1 MEQLEPLSNDDIE
14 NIASSA
20 VEDCLSFVEAE
31 VSFDRLKAQRYF
43 DGKVDIGQEEG
54 LSTVVATK
62 VRDTIRSI
70 MPNLMRVFLQ
80 SDKIVEYVPRNEQES
95 KFAQQ
100 ATQYVNYKFDE
111 NNGYKVLYDVFQDAL
126 LKKCGVAKVYWD
138 SATEVNT
145 YNFSNLNEM
154 EFTALVNDDDVEI
167 VKHVTEIEITID
179 ENGMEIENPVHDL
192 TLMRTTETGKLV
204 VESVPPE
211 DFYVDASATSLE
223 DAYCVA
229 HVTDLRITDLIE
241 MGYAY
246 EDVEGLGDA
255 SSGTIMASEEQFE
268 RNGYSDIF
276 DDSSN
281 LDPAMRKVMVTECY
295 MRMDIDG
302 TGIAQRY
309 KLTLAGDNYKLLGY
323 EPWTD
328 IPFAVFETDPVPHT
342 FYGKSISDLIC
353 EDQDAAT
360 ALLRG
365 VLNNVALVNSPRTQV
380 LDGQVNIDDVLN
392 NEIGGIIRV
401 SQPNAIQP
409 MAVPFVAGQT
419 LSAIQYYDQS
429 IEAKTGINSTS
440 TGTNPDAL
448 QAQTATAVMAA
459 MQGSANHIEIMARN
473 LAEGGATQMFR
484 LMLSLYIE
492 NCDSGDMMRLSGGDY
507 EPVDPRSWDKRMGVS
522 VKVGLGTGMHD
533 QRQAALQQALQ
544 VQMQIFQSF
553 GPNNGLVGMTEV
565 RHSLADILAMNGVRD
580 AERYFKPMTPEIEQ
594 NIMQQEQQKAQED
607 AQKAEQQLTQPEA
620 FVQAETIKSQ
630 TKAQTDMAR
639 LQIDAQKA
647 IANDDRERDQMDQDL
662 LVDAAELLAKY
673 GAQVDVAQ
681 IKADQ
686 ARPRYPDQSPVN
698 AVTGGRF

>member
-1 MEQLEPLSNDDIE
+1 MHDLEPLSNDDIE
-14 NIASSA
+14 NIASTA
-20 VEDCLSFVEAE
+20 VEDCMSFVESE
-31 VSFDRLKAQRYF
+31 ISFDRIKAQRYY
-43 DGKVDIGQEEG
+43 DGQVDIGQEEG
-54 LSTVVATK
+54 LSSVVATK

-80 SDKIVEYVPRNEQES
+80 SDKIVEYVPRNSQEARFAEQAS
-95 KFAQQ
+95 K
-100 ATQYVNYKFDE
+100 YVNYKFDE
-111 NNGYKVLYDVFQDAL
+111 NHGYKVLYDVFQDAL
-126 LKKCGVAKVYWD
+126 LKKCGIAKVYWD
-138 SATEVNT
+138 SSTEVNT

-154 EFTALVNDDDVEI
+154 EFTALVNDDDIEI
-167 VKHVTEIEITID
+167 VKHVTEIEVTVD
-179 ENGMEIENPVHDL
+179 QNGMEIENPVHDL
-192 TLMRTTETGKLV
+192 TLMRTTDTGKLV

-211 DFYVDASATSLE
+211 DFYVDANATSLE

-229 HVTDLRITDLIE
+229 HVTDLRVSDLVE
-241 MGYAY
+241 MGYDY
-246 EDVEGLGDA
+246 DEVVDLGDA
-255 SSGTIMASEEQFE
+255 SDVNLMATEESFE
-268 RNGYSDIF
+268 RNGYTDIF
-276 DDSSN
+276 DDGEN
-281 LDPAMRKVMVTECY
+281 LDPSMRKVMVTECY
-295 MRMDIDG
+295 MKMDIEG
-302 TGIAQRY
+302 TGVAQQY

-328 IPFAVFETDPVPHT
+328 LPFAVFETDPVPHT

-365 VLNNVALVNSPRTQV
+365 VLNNVALVNTPRTEV

-392 NEIGGIIRV
+392 NEIGGIVRV

-409 MAVPFVAGQT
+409 LAVPFVAGQT
-419 LSAIQYYDQS
+419 LSAIQYYDQA
-429 IEAKTGINSTS
+429 IEEKTGINSTS
-440 TGTNPDAL
+440 TGMNPDAL

-473 LAEGGATQMFR
+473 LAEGGVAQMFK
-484 LMLSLYIE
+484 LMLALYIE
-492 NCDSGDMMRLSGGDY
+492 NCDSEDMMRLAGGDY

-553 GPNNGLVGMTEV
+553 GPENGLVGMTEV
-565 RHSLADILAMNGVRD
+565 RHSLADILAMNGIKN
-580 AERYFKPMTPEIEQ
+580 AERYFKPMNPEIEQ
-594 NIMQQEQQKAQED
+594 QIMMAEQQRAQSEG
-607 AQKAEQQLTQPEA
+607 KQLTQPEA
-620 FVQAETIKSQ
+620 FVQAEQIKSES
-630 TKAQTDMAR
+630 KAQTDMAKM
-639 LQIDAQKA
+639 QIDAQKA
-647 IANDDRERDQMDQDL
+647 IAADDRERDQMDQDL
-662 LVDAAELLAKY
+662 LVDAAELLARY

-686 ARPRYPDQSPVN
+686 AKPRYPDSMPVD